1 MAGLSELVEAATEG
15 MRKTQSAD
23 PIEENSK
30 QAPSATKDDGH
41 LSDSAVAPTRERK
54 KGVPWT
60 EDEHRLFLLGLQ
72 KLGKGDWR
80 GISRHFVQSRTPTQV
95 ASHAQ
100 KYFIR
105 QNNLNKRKRR
115 SSLFD
120 IVSEAPAEPAKAPE
134 VASKLPAGIPGGVS
148 MAFAAGMPA
157 FPGFNPASM
166 PMPPGFGAHGAVP
179 AAKKAGA
186 GMDEGEKAA
195 AATIAALAGSPI
207 AAVGFAQAA
216 AAATGSKGS
225 NPWEVKH
232 APMVAS
238 PPGQHN
244 AQQAAAAAAAAAAN
258 PFAAMMAMGA
268 MGQMGAQMPPPAA
281 WMQGYHQ
288 FMQQMAAAG
297 AAHQQAQAARPPMPP
312 PPAGVTFPPNLQGF
326 TPGVFP
332 GAHNVFGNFMN
343 GAMAKP
349 AGEKPET
356 VAKKEGSATAVT
368 A

>member
-1 MAGLSELVEAATEG
+1 M
-15 MRKTQSAD
+15 
-23 PIEENSK
+23 ENLFGR
-30 QAPSATKDDGH
+30 QRPFVFRTRQ
-41 LSDSAVAPTRERK
+41 VAPYAPFDGYRCSTVNAPHNFCPRFSLTHPLHPRS
-54 KGVPWT
+54 PALT
-60 EDEHRLFLLGLQ
+60 PPPPSIRFIHPQ
-72 KLGKGDWR
+72 GDWR

-134 VASKLPAGIPGGVS
+134 VASKPPAGIPGGLS

-157 FPGFNPASM
+157 FTGFNPSSM

-207 AAVGFAQAA
+207 AAAGFAQAA
-216 AAATGSKGS
+216 AAAGSKGS

-232 APMVAS
+232 APLGAS

-244 AQQAAAAAAAAAAN
+244 AQQAAAAAAAN

-297 AAHQQAQAARPPMPP
+297 AAHQQAQAQAARPPMPP
-312 PPAGVTFPPNLQGF
+312 PPAGVTFPPNFQGF

-332 GAHNVFGNFMN
+332 AAHNVFGNFMN

-368 A
+368 V

>member
-1 MAGLSELVEAATEG
+1 MGGQA
-15 MRKTQSAD
+15 RAD
-23 PIEENSK
+23 
-30 QAPSATKDDGH
+30 GC
-41 LSDSAVAPTRERK
+41 V
-54 KGVPWT
+54 
-60 EDEHRLFLLGLQ
+60 
-72 KLGKGDWR
+72 
-80 GISRHFVQSRTPTQV
+80 
-95 ASHAQ
+95 
-100 KYFIR
+100 
-105 QNNLNKRKRR
+105 
-115 SSLFD
+115 
-120 IVSEAPAEPAKAPE
+120 
-134 VASKLPAGIPGGVS
+134 
-148 MAFAAGMPA
+148 
-157 FPGFNPASM
+157 
-166 PMPPGFGAHGAVP
+166 
-179 AAKKAGA
+179 
-186 GMDEGEKAA
+186 
-195 AATIAALAGSPI
+195 
-207 AAVGFAQAA
+207 
-216 AAATGSKGS
+216 
-225 NPWEVKH
+225 
-232 APMVAS
+232 

-244 AQQAAAAAAAAAAN
+244 AQQAAAAAAAAAN

-297 AAHQQAQAARPPMPP
+297 AAHQQAQQAQAARPPMPP

>member
-1 MAGLSELVEAATEG
+1 M
-15 MRKTQSAD
+15 
-23 PIEENSK
+23 ENLFGR
-30 QAPSATKDDGH
+30 QRPFVFRTRQ
-41 LSDSAVAPTRERK
+41 VAPYAPFDGYRCSTVNAPHNFCPRFSHTHPLHPRS
-54 KGVPWT
+54 PALT
-60 EDEHRLFLLGLQ
+60 PPPPSIRFIHPQ
-72 KLGKGDWR
+72 GDWR

-134 VASKLPAGIPGGVS
+134 VASKPPAGIPGGLS

-157 FPGFNPASM
+157 FTGFNPASM

-207 AAVGFAQAA
+207 AAAGFAQAA
-216 AAATGSKGS
+216 AAAGSKGS

-232 APMVAS
+232 APMGAS

-244 AQQAAAAAAAAAAN
+244 AQQAAAAAAAN

-312 PPAGVTFPPNLQGF
+312 PPAGVTFPPNFQGF

>member
-1 MAGLSELVEAATEG
+1 MGTFLDAAPDCVSRFRLVLTEL
-15 MRKTQSAD
+15 
-23 PIEENSK
+23 
-30 QAPSATKDDGH
+30 
-41 LSDSAVAPTRERK
+41 TR
-54 KGVPWT
+54 
-60 EDEHRLFLLGLQ
+60 FLHVQ
-72 KLGKGDWR
+72 GDWR

-120 IVSEAPAEPAKAPE
+120 IVSEAPAEPVKAPE
-134 VASKLPAGIPGGVS
+134 VASKVPAGMPGGLS
-148 MAFAAGMPA
+148 MAFAAGMPG
-157 FPGFNPASM
+157 FPGFNPATM
-166 PMPPGFGAHGAVP
+166 PMPPGFGAPNAG
-179 AAKKAGA
+179 AKKGL
-186 GMDEGEKAA
+186 DEGEKAA

-207 AAVGFAQAA
+207 AAAGFAQAA
-216 AAATGSKGS
+216 AAAAGSKVGG
-225 NPWEVKH
+225 NPWEVKQQH
-232 APMVAS
+232 AQAPTPMGAS
-238 PPGQHN
+238 QQGAHDSAQH
-244 AQQAAAAAAAAAAN
+244 AQAAAAAAAAAAN

-297 AAHQQAQAARPPMPP
+297 AAHQHQQAQAARPPMPP
-312 PPAGVTFPPNLQGF
+312 PPAGVTFPPNFQAF

-343 GAMAKP
+343 GAMPKP

-356 VAKKEGSATAVT
+356 VAKKEASATAVT